1 MKSFFIC
8 LGAVT
13 MFTAIF
19 LTGLAMAQEAP
30 TIAGCPIFPTDNV
43 WNTPIDKLPVD
54 SNSSAY
60 VATIGATT
68 GLHPDFGTIWEG
80 APIGIPYNIVPGTQ
94 PKVSI
99 TFDYD
104 DESDPGPYP
113 IPPDP
118 EIEGG
123 DESSGDRHILVLDK
137 DNCILYETFYS
148 WPQEDS
154 SWWAGSGAVYDL
166 HSNALRPSGWTS
178 ADAAGLPIL
187 PGLVRYDEVAS
198 GEITHALRFTVKN
211 TRKAFIW
218 PARHYASSL
227 TSTNY
232 PPMGQR
238 FRLKAGFDISGFSP
252 EVQVILRALKKY
264 GMLLADNGSNWYIS
278 GVPDPRWNDD
288 NLVSELRL
296 VKGADFEAV
305 DESSLMLN
313 PDSGQVISSPQD
325 PDTLPP
331 SAPANLAGTAVSS
344 SKINLSWNPSSDN
357 VGVTG
362 YRVFRNGIK
371 IGTTVNTSY
380 ADTGL
385 SSATTFQYSV
395 AAYDAAGN
403 RSKIS
408 SVIQVRTQPHP
419 SKKFAIGN
427 RVRVTEN
434 ANVYSSP
441 STSASVLGTK
451 PKGALGWVI
460 GGPWYANN
468 RWWWQVNFDKGPD
481 GWVVQ
486 GKLTKP

>member
-1 MKSFFIC
+1 
-8 LGAVT
+8 
-13 MFTAIF
+13 
-19 LTGLAMAQEAP
+19 MAQGVP
-30 TIAGCPIFPTDNV
+30 TIAGCPIFPADNV
-43 WNTPIDKLPVD
+43 WNTPIDHLPVD

-60 VATIGATT
+60 ISSIGATT

-94 PKVSI
+94 PEVDI
-99 TFDYD
+99 TFDYY

-113 IPPDP
+113 IPPDA

-123 DESSGDRHILVLDK
+123 DESSGDRHILVLDN

-148 WPQEDS
+148 WPQEDG

-166 HSNALRPSGWTS
+166 QSNALRPSGWTS

-198 GEITHALRFTVKN
+198 GEITHALRFTVQY

-218 PARHYASSL
+218 PARHYASNL

-238 FRLKAGFDISGFSP
+238 FRLKAGFDIAGFSP

-264 GMLLADNGSNWYIS
+264 GMILADNGSNWYIS
-278 GVPDPRWNDD
+278 GVPDSRWNDD

-296 VKGADFEAV
+296 VKGSDFEAV
-305 DESSLMLN
+305 DERSLVVD
-313 PDSGQVISSPQD
+313 PDSGQVNSSSTGS
-325 PDTLPP
+325 DTVPP
-331 SAPANLAGTAVSS
+331 STPTNLVGAAASS
-344 SKINLSWNPSSDN
+344 SRINLSWNLSSDN

-362 YRVFRNGIK
+362 YRVYRNGVQ
-371 IGTTVNTSY
+371 IGTTANSSYNDTS
-380 ADTGL
+380 L
-385 SSATTFQYSV
+385 SPATTYQYSV

-403 RSKIS
+403 RSNIS
-408 SVIQVRTQPHP
+408 SAVAVITQPLP

-427 RVRVTEN
+427 RVLVTEKV
-434 ANVYSSP
+434 NVYSKP
-441 STSASVLGTK
+441 SIFGSVLGTQL
-451 PKGALGWVI
+451 KGALGKVV
-460 GGPWYANN
+460 GGPWYADN
-468 RWWWQVNFDKGPD
+468 RWWWQVNFDKGAD

-486 GKLTKP
+486 AKLKISYTIFQR

>member
-1 MKSFFIC
+1 M
-8 LGAVT
+8 V
-13 MFTAIF
+13 TAIV
-19 LTGLAMAQEAP
+19 LTGPARAQEAP
-30 TIAGCPIFPTDNV
+30 TIAGCPIFPADNI
-43 WNTPIDKLPVD
+43 WNTPIDQLPVD
-54 SNSSAY
+54 SSSSAY
-60 VATIGATT
+60 IASIGATT

-80 APIGIPYNIVPGTQ
+80 TPIGIPYNIVPGNQ
-94 PKVSI
+94 PQVNI
-99 TFDYD
+99 TFDYF

-113 IPPDP
+113 IPPYP

-123 DESSGDRHILVLDK
+123 DGSSGDRHILVLDK

-148 WPQEDS
+148 WPQEDG
-154 SWWAGSGAVYDL
+154 SWRAGSGAVYDL
-166 HSNALRPSGWTS
+166 QSNALRPSGWTS
-178 ADAAGLPIL
+178 ADAAGLPLL
-187 PGLVRYDEVAS
+187 PGLVRYDEAAS

-238 FRLKAGFDISGFSP
+238 FRLKAGFDVSGFSP

-278 GVPDPRWNDD
+278 GAPDSRWNDD

-296 VKGADFEAV
+296 VKGSDFEAV
-305 DESSLMLN
+305 DESSLMVD
-313 PDSGQVISSPQD
+313 PDSGQVSSAPPD
-325 PDTLPP
+325 SDTLPP
-331 SAPANLAGTAVSS
+331 SAPSDLAGTAVSS
-344 SKINLSWNPSSDN
+344 STINLSWNPSSDN

-362 YRVFRNGIK
+362 YRVYRNGIQ
-371 IGTTVNTSY
+371 IGTTVDTSY
-380 ADTGL
+380 TDTGL
-385 SSATTFQYSV
+385 SSATTYQYSA

-408 SVIQVRTQPHP
+408 SAVPVRTQPLP

-427 RVRVTEN
+427 RIRLTRK
-434 ANVYSSP
+434 ANVRATP
-441 STSASVLGTK
+441 STFASELGTQL
-451 PKGALGWVI
+451 KGALGTVT
-460 GGPWYANN
+460 GGPWRANS
-468 RWWWQVNFDKGPD
+468 RWWWQVNFDTGAD

-486 GKLTKP
+486 RKLTRP